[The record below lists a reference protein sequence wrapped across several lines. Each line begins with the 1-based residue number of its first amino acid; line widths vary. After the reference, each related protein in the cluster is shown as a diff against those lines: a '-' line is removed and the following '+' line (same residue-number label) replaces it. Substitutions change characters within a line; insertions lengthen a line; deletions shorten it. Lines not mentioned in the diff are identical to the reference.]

1 MKKFYKINYT
11 FEKPDIKNVTNV
23 KTGKVT
29 EIKSVIP
36 FKGTEYVSADKNVE
50 PKEVARKFAK
60 WFLENEENK
69 EKHNF
74 KVTKITI
81 LSDVVD
87 LV

>member
-1 MKKFYKINYT
+1 MEKFYKINYT

-36 FKGTEYVSADKNVE
+36 FKGTAYVSADTNVE
-50 PKEVARKFAK
+50 PIEVVKKFTK
-60 WFLENEENK
+60 RFLEDEGNK

-74 KVTKITI
+74 KVTQITLLGDI
-81 LSDVVD
+81 VN